1 MLKIILAVTIT
12 VSALWSYPNW
22 RDKLTPECKASLVP
36 IEKRLKEKD
45 NSALQDLLEWE
56 KKCKHPKPLKKGNL
70 EPNPSND
77 KNF

>member
-1 MLKIILAVTIT
+1 MLKTVIT
-12 VSALWSYPNW
+12 FVLFISALWSFSNW
-22 RDKLTPECKASLVP
+22 RDKLNPECKASLAP

-45 NSALQDLLEWE
+45 NSAINDLFEWE
-56 KKCKHPKPLKKGNL
+56 KKCKKRKPLKKGNL